1 MIDFGRNHGGVFASA
16 SLVAH
21 LVRGVFAALVMITAV
36 RCQTAA
42 PLASLA
48 FGVAALVTPRGCPV
62 CWTIGLFETL
72 TDNSSEHVYP
82 APKGPPEPLVSI
94 GASRGLVMRTAN

>member
-1 MIDFGRNHGGVFASA
+1 MIDFGRSHGGVFASA

-36 RCQTAA
+36 KCQTAA

-48 FGVAALVTPRGCPV
+48 LGVAALGGVSSGQSIAAAYKRVPKIPV
-62 CWTIGLFETL
+62 Q
-72 TDNSSEHVYP
+72 P
-82 APKGPPEPLVSI
+82 QR
-94 GASRGLVMRTAN
+94 SRLQSRNAADTYN

>member
-1 MIDFGRNHGGVFASA
+1 MIDFGRRHGGVFAST

-21 LVRGVFAALVMITAV
+21 LLRGIFAALVTVTAV
-36 RCQTAA
+36 KCQTAA

-48 FGVAALVTPRGCPV
+48 LGVAALVALRGCPV

-72 TDNSSEHVYP
+72 TDKF
-82 APKGPPEPLVSI
+82 KGARLSN
-94 GASRGLVMRTAN
+94 T

>member
-1 MIDFGRNHGGVFASA
+1 MIDFGRSHGGVFASA

-21 LVRGVFAALVMITAV
+21 LVRGVFAALVMIAAV
-36 RCQTAA
+36 ECQTAA

-48 FGVAALVTPRGCPV
+48 LGVAALVALRGCPV

-72 TDNSSEHVYP
+72 TDKFKRARLSS
-82 APKGPPEPLVSI
+82 
-94 GASRGLVMRTAN
+94 T